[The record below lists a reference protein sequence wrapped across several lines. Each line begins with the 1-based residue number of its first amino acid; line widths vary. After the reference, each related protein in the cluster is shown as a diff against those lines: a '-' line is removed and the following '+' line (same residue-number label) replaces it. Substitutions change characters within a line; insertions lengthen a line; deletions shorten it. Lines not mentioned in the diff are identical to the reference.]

1 MRRFIA
7 TCLTVLF
14 ATFAMATQVA
24 AINIDQQA
32 CDSISRTGGTS
43 AVCQN
48 QGENIRDKKF
58 ITALTNTLLFILGIA
73 AVIVIVIGGLRYATA
88 NGDPQKITSA
98 KNTIMYAVVGLI
110 VAVMA
115 WAIVTFVVT
124 SVAGNNSGSQLQA
137 QGNQNT

>member
-1 MRRFIA
+1 MAILAFILA
-7 TCLTVLF
+7 SLGVP
-14 ATFAMATQVA
+14 VYA
-24 AINIDQQA
+24 A
-32 CDSISRTGGTS
+32 GGLSDVCQSGGAAAGST

-48 QGENIRDKKF
+48 QGENLRDNKF
-58 ITALTNTLLFILGIA
+58 TTALTNTLLFVLGTV
-73 AVIVIVIGGLRYATA
+73 AVIVIVIGGIRYATA

-124 SVAGNNSGSQLQA
+124 SVAGGNSGSQSQA